1 MILLSKPASMKKVIV
16 ACPHDYSSQVLT
28 VLQNIG
34 VIDVEPVESTRILE
48 EYERLRKLR
57 DQIMSIV
64 SKAKVTLVKAE
75 LYDAEA
81 FALSIEK
88 IENDVKNLLTKIE
101 LLESQIGEL
110 RRRHDDLTLLRSTFD
125 KIPQTIDPQMLYF
138 RGKHIS
144 SLLAVCRREY
154 VDRLVVRD
162 YVKFYKVYNVNEDL
176 DAVITVIDSEYFE
189 DYIEV
194 LRSVNGWFP
203 HVIVQMLQGCRD
215 IECVKDR
222 VKAELEV
229 VAKELNNLELRLVEL
244 VRSNLEILGKY
255 MLFVNNELS
264 RYMVFSGLSEYKYL
278 SSLQGWIP
286 SEKASFLLSE
296 LRKTDLP
303 VFVELRDPGP
313 GDNPPTLMK
322 NKPIISFYQVITRL
336 YGVPRYWEWDPTPLV
351 AYSFA
356 FFFGLMN
363 ADAGY
368 ALLGLLAVLVVL
380 DKLAENPHSPYYRE
394 LKGVLLVSNTV
405 ALVVGLLSGTL
416 FGDLLRLFN
425 LKLPVL
431 FKDVVDPLGFIKLSL
446 IVGLVHVNIAHV
458 LATVRFLGERKLA
471 DTLVE
476 LGLLI
481 SEVFGIPLILE
492 KLLGYRVP
500 VIGDLPEVVIWPGVI
515 AGVSMIIA
523 GSIIN
528 MKALGLLMWIFQI
541 TGLLGD
547 VLSYVRLAGV
557 GMATYYMALAFNF
570 MIEMLYGYFGDLRIL
585 GLMVAT
591 PLLILSHVF
600 VLVLAQ
606 LGAFVHSLRL
616 CMLEFLTKFYDGS
629 GREYAPFRAT
639 RSTIILLPR

>member
-57 DQIMSIV
+57 DQIMSIL
-64 SKAKVTLVKAE
+64 SKAKVSLVKAE

-88 IENDVKNLLTKIE
+88 IEIDVKDLLTKIE

-110 RRRHDDLTLLRSTFD
+110 RRKHDDLTLLRSTLD
-125 KIPQTIDPQMLYF
+125 KIPQTIDPQMLYY

-286 SEKASFLLSE
+286 SEKASVLLSE

-431 FKDVVDPLGFIKLSL
+431 FKDVVDPLEFIKLSL

-570 MIEMLYGYFGDLRIL
+570 MIEMLYGHFGDLRIL

-591 PLLILSHVF
+591 PLLILSHLF

-639 RSTIILLPR
+639 RSTII

>member
-1 MILLSKPASMKKVIV
+1 MKKVIV

-57 DQIMSIV
+57 DQIMSIL
-64 SKAKVTLVKAE
+64 SKAKVSLVKAE

-88 IENDVKNLLTKIE
+88 IENDVKDLLTKIE

-110 RRRHDDLTLLRSTFD
+110 RRKHDDLTLLRSTLD
-125 KIPQTIDPQMLYF
+125 KVPQTIDPQMLYY

-286 SEKASFLLSE
+286 SEKASVLLSE
-296 LRKTDLP
+296 L
-303 VFVELRDPGP
+303 
-313 GDNPPTLMK
+313 
-322 NKPIISFYQVITRL
+322 
-336 YGVPRYWEWDPTPLV
+336 
-351 AYSFA
+351 
-356 FFFGLMN
+356 
-363 ADAGY
+363 
-368 ALLGLLAVLVVL
+368 
-380 DKLAENPHSPYYRE
+380 
-394 LKGVLLVSNTV
+394 
-405 ALVVGLLSGTL
+405 
-416 FGDLLRLFN
+416 
-425 LKLPVL
+425 
-431 FKDVVDPLGFIKLSL
+431 
-446 IVGLVHVNIAHV
+446 
-458 LATVRFLGERKLA
+458 
-471 DTLVE
+471 
-476 LGLLI
+476 
-481 SEVFGIPLILE
+481 
-492 KLLGYRVP
+492 
-500 VIGDLPEVVIWPGVI
+500 
-515 AGVSMIIA
+515 
-523 GSIIN
+523 
-528 MKALGLLMWIFQI
+528 
-541 TGLLGD
+541 
-547 VLSYVRLAGV
+547 
-557 GMATYYMALAFNF
+557 
-570 MIEMLYGYFGDLRIL
+570 
-585 GLMVAT
+585 
-591 PLLILSHVF
+591 
-600 VLVLAQ
+600 
-606 LGAFVHSLRL
+606 
-616 CMLEFLTKFYDGS
+616 
-629 GREYAPFRAT
+629 
-639 RSTIILLPR
+639 